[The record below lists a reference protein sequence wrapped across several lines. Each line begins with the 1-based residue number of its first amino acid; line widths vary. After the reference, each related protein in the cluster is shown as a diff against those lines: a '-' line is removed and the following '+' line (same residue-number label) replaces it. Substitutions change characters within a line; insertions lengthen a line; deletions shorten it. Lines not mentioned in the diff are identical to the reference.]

1 MNDLVVNMADDR
13 WPIGSCI
20 SAHFSNFLPYQ
31 ERFHCITISS
41 ISILAREILD
51 SAFSGQI
58 FFNLLLR
65 RQH

>member
-1 MNDLVVNMADDR
+1 MNDLVVNMADVR

-31 ERFHCITISS
+31 QRFHGITISS
-41 ISILAREILD
+41 ISILAREFLD
-51 SAFSGQI
+51 SAFSEQI